1 MKKNTSN
8 KYKPNK
14 YTGRSLMYKGGN
26 SENPR
31 AMYRKGSKV
40 EMHVCKPN

>member
-1 MKKNTSN
+1 MKYT
-8 KYKPNK
+8 PNK

-26 SENPR
+26 SKKKKPK
-31 AMYRKGSKV
+31 AMYRKGGKV